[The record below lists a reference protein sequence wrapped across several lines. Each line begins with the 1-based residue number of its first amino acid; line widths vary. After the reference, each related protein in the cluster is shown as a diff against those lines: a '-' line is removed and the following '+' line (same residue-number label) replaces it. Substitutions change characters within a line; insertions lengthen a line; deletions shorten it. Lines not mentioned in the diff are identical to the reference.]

1 MKKLLNILLRES
13 EHPSMMMTYQRK
25 LKGENMAQQQAYQ
38 RNSLLTPILAGLAG
52 AGLALL
58 FAPRSGKDT
67 RTMVRDNAHDMKETA
82 RHKIDAGKAQAK
94 ELKDRLQSIAQTT
107 KRKTKQE
114 MDEMND
120 NREQI
125 TSWEREV

>member
-1 MKKLLNILLRES
+1 MRS
-13 EHPSMMMTYQRK
+13 YQRK
-25 LKGENMAQQQAYQ
+25 LKGDNMAQQQAYH
-38 RNSLLTPILAGLAG
+38 RNSMLTPILAGLAG

-58 FAPRSGKDT
+58 FAPRSGRDT
-67 RTMVRDNAHDMKETA
+67 RTMVRDNAQEIKETA
-82 RHKIDAGKAQAK
+82 QHKIDAGKAQAR

-114 MDEMND
+114 TDDMND